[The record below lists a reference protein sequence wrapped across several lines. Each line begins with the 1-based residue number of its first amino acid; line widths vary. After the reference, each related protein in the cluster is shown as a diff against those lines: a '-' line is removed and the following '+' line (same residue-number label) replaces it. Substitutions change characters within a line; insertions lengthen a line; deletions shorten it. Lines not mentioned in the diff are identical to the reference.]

1 MSNSMQKIIPF
12 LWFDDQA
19 EEAANFY
26 ASLFKDSKIENINR
40 YSEGP
45 MQGKVLTIV
54 FQLEG
59 QRFMALDGGPHYQF
73 TPAVSFFV
81 NCASKEE
88 LDGLFSQLSEGGSV
102 LMPLQAY
109 PFSERFAWITDKYGV
124 SWQLNYGKRSQKITP
139 FLMFVGKLAGNVD
152 KAINLYT
159 SLFEKSNIVNIERF
173 TADEEPSGTVK
184 RAIFNLYGQEFMAI
198 DSHFDHAFTFSG
210 AISFFVNCE
219 GQDEVDFLWDT
230 LTQDGEELMC
240 GWLEDRFGVTWQII
254 PTALMEMLTAPDPE
268 KAKRATEAMLKMRKI
283 DIAVI
288 KQAFE
293 NQLS

>member
-1 MSNSMQKIIPF
+1 MSNSMQKIVPF
-12 LWFDDQA
+12 LWFDHQA

-26 ASLFKDSKIENINR
+26 ASLFKDSKIDSINR

-59 QRFMALDGGPHYQF
+59 QRFMALDGGPHFQF

-81 NCASKEE
+81 NCESIEE
-88 LDGLFSQLSEGGSV
+88 TDRLFEQLSVDGSV

-139 FLMFVGKLAGNVD
+139 FLMFVGKLAGNAE

-173 TADEEPSGTVK
+173 TADEEPTGTVK
-184 RAIFNLYGQEFMAI
+184 LAIFNLYGQEFMAI
-198 DSHFDHAFTFSG
+198 DSYLDHAFTFSG

-219 GQDEVDFLWDT
+219 GQEEVDRLWDA
-230 LTQDGEELMC
+230 LTVDGEEQMC
-240 GWLEDRFGVTWQII
+240 GWLVDRFGVTWQII
-254 PTALMEMLTAPDPE
+254 PTTLIDMLTDPDSE
-268 KAKRATEAMLKMRKI
+268 KSKRATDAMLKMRKI
-283 DIAVI
+283 EIDKI
-288 KQAFE
+288 KRVY
-293 NQLS
+293 LG

>member
-1 MSNSMQKIIPF
+1 MSNSMQKIVPF
-12 LWFDDQA
+12 LWFDHQA

-26 ASLFKDSKIENINR
+26 ASLFKDSKIESINR

-59 QRFMALDGGPHYQF
+59 QRFMALDGGPHFQF

-81 NCASKEE
+81 NCESIEE
-88 LDGLFSQLSEGGSV
+88 TDRLFEQLSVDGSV

-139 FLMFVGKLAGNVD
+139 FLMFVGKLAGNAE

-173 TADEEPSGTVK
+173 TADEEPTGTVK
-184 RAIFNLYGQEFMAI
+184 LAIFNLYGQEFMAI
-198 DSHFDHAFTFSG
+198 DSYLDHALTFSG

-219 GQDEVDFLWDT
+219 GQEEVDRLWDA
-230 LTQDGEELMC
+230 LTVDGEEQMC
-240 GWLEDRFGVTWQII
+240 GWLVDRFGVTWQII
-254 PTALMEMLTAPDPE
+254 PTTLIDMLTDPDSE
-268 KAKRATEAMLKMRKI
+268 KSKRATDAMLKMRKI
-283 DIAVI
+283 EIDKI
-288 KQAFE
+288 KRVY
-293 NQLS
+293 LG

>member
-1 MSNSMQKIIPF
+1 MSNSMQKIVPF
-12 LWFDDQA
+12 LWFDHQA

-26 ASLFKDSKIENINR
+26 ASLFKDSKIDSINR

-59 QRFMALDGGPHYQF
+59 QRFMALDGGPHFQF

-81 NCASKEE
+81 NCESIEE
-88 LDGLFSQLSEGGSV
+88 TDRLFEQLSVDGSV
-102 LMPLQAY
+102 LIPLQAY

-139 FLMFVGKLAGNVD
+139 FLMFVGKLAGNAE

-173 TADEEPSGTVK
+173 TADEEPTGTVK
-184 RAIFNLYGQEFMAI
+184 LAIFNLYGQEFMAI
-198 DSHFDHAFTFSG
+198 DSYLDHAFTFSG

-219 GQDEVDFLWDT
+219 GQEEVDRLWDA
-230 LTQDGEELMC
+230 LTQDGEEQMC
-240 GWLEDRFGVTWQII
+240 GWLVDRFGVTWQII
-254 PTALMEMLTAPDPE
+254 PTTLIDMLTDPDSE
-268 KAKRATEAMLKMRKI
+268 KSKRATDAMLKMRKI
-283 DIAVI
+283 EIDKI
-288 KQAFE
+288 KRVY
-293 NQLS
+293 LG

>member
-1 MSNSMQKIIPF
+1 MSNSMQKIVPF
-12 LWFDDQA
+12 LWFDHQA

-26 ASLFKDSKIENINR
+26 ASLFKDSKIDSINR

-59 QRFMALDGGPHYQF
+59 QRFMALDGGPHFQF

-81 NCASKEE
+81 NCESIEE
-88 LDGLFSQLSEGGSV
+88 TDRLFEQLSVDGSV
-102 LMPLQAY
+102 LIPLQAY

-139 FLMFVGKLAGNVD
+139 FLMFVGKLAGNAE

-173 TADEEPSGTVK
+173 TADEEPTGTVK
-184 RAIFNLYGQEFMAI
+184 LAIFNLYGQEFMAI
-198 DSHFDHAFTFSG
+198 DSYLDHALTFSG

-219 GQDEVDFLWDT
+219 GQEEVDRLWDA
-230 LTQDGEELMC
+230 LTVDGEEQMC
-240 GWLEDRFGVTWQII
+240 GWLVDRFGVTWQII
-254 PTALMEMLTAPDPE
+254 PTTLIDMLTDPDSE
-268 KAKRATEAMLKMRKI
+268 KSKRATDAMLKMRKI
-283 DIAVI
+283 EIDKI
-288 KQAFE
+288 KRVY
-293 NQLS
+293 LG